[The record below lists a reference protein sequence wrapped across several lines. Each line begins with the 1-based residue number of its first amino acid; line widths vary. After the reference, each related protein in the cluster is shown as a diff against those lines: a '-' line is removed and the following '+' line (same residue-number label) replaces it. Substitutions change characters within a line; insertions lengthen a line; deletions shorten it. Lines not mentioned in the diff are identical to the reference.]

1 MAILGVPLDNNQ
13 MVLTRRR
20 DFKWAFMNLDENN
33 DPEQFPGGSMYF
45 ELETGNEAN
54 ARQQV
59 EVKAASGGVY
69 RFIYDGHMTPD
80 IDYYDVSQAPQAM
93 AGDIQDALE
102 ALPNIAPGEVV
113 VHPAQLYPI
122 WEIKFTVN
130 AARNEIQNISFSGM
144 SGNTGPVPT
153 GGNFRLTYKNKTTPN
168 ITYPATPTV
177 VQTAL
182 QALPT
187 IGTGNVLVTSDGFGG
202 FNVEFIGTLTGTN
215 VDQIVGQAQGN
226 GFGLIPKAGWFVPK
240 NKVANIYVKTVV
252 GGVAKLSEQLVN
264 TLNLTVNDYYDQFED
279 LLGVDITY
287 RVEDTQNITLI
298 VKSQR
303 PYTESALL
311 TYQVDVKGNA
321 LEQSFNATVGYDETF
336 QSVVLDFYWN
346 HVYEIEFIG
355 AKGLSEQPTLLVD
368 VSDLEGAFNEQD
380 VEVTVLER
388 GKGRLTKWP
397 FVIDGALATLSVE
410 SEEADLISDRTPW
423 QLVFLPTGEAEGGDA
438 LARGTVRVQQ

>member
-69 RFIYDGHMTPD
+69 RFIYSGHMTPD

-102 ALPNIAPGEVV
+102 ALPNIAPGEVI

-122 WEIKFTVN
+122 WEIKFTAN
-130 AARNEIQNISFSGM
+130 ASRDEIQNISFSGLANNK
-144 SGNTGPVPT
+144 GAKPT
-153 GGNFRLTYKNKTTPN
+153 GGTFRLTYKNKTTGN
-168 ITYPATPTV
+168 ITYPPTASTI
-177 VQTAL
+177 QSAL
-182 QALPT
+182 AALTT
-187 IGTGNVLVTSDGFGG
+187 IGNGNVLVTDDGQQG
-202 FNVEFIGTLTGTN
+202 FNVQFIGTLAGTN
-215 VDQIVGQAQGN
+215 VDQIVAVTKGV
-226 GFGLIPKAGWFVPK
+226 GFGLKPAPDWFWGTGGAKIIVS
-240 NKVANIYVKTVV
+240 TVV
-252 GGVAKLSEQLVN
+252 GGISKLSEQLVN
-264 TLNLTVNDYYDQFED
+264 TLNLTVNEYYDQFED

-287 RVEDTQNITLI
+287 RIEDTQNITLV

-303 PYTESALL
+303 PYDESALL

-321 LEQSFNATVGYDETF
+321 LEQSFNNTVGYDETF
-336 QSVVLDFYWN
+336 ASVVLDFYWN

-355 AKGLSEQPTLLVD
+355 NKGLMEQPTLLVD
-368 VSDLEGAFNEQD
+368 VSDLEGEFNEQD
-380 VEVTVLER
+380 VVVTVLER
-388 GKGRLTKWP
+388 GKGRVTKWP
-397 FVIDGALATLSVE
+397 FVIDGALATLKVE
-410 SEEADLISDRTPW
+410 SEEADKIGDRTPW